1 METMCKGR
9 AGIGIFV
16 GIGMLF
22 GTAVAAPRDVM
33 IRSIDTVNR
42 ILELHNFGSGDE
54 DLSGYQFC
62 SHDENQ
68 ILEYS
73 SASGLNGANIEA
85 GTSIFVHFN
94 NDAPADPDHLNISS
108 MGGSFAGPLDNG
120 PFSISLYFPPLD
132 FDDGGTMA
140 SHLQWS
146 IDGADNAMADERSD
160 EAQSGGL
167 WTNQSLWV
175 STNADTTKIALKPGA
190 ENSVLH
196 APEDY
201 NVFGPSPDNP
211 LAVALCGDVAHY
223 AWVRLDGGGGNA
235 NIIYR
240 NCTVGGPCGPTL
252 KLVGASTSELN
263 PAMACDGAT
272 VLVAWEDYRDGNADI
287 AYRRS
292 TDGGTS
298 FGALEFLVR
307 AATEETKPVLGLS
320 GGVALVAWE
329 DTRRGNKDLGFRR
342 STDGGLNWDTFVF
355 LVRSPFDDSEPDLAH
370 DGDLALLSWVDH
382 RHGGQDIAYRR
393 STNAGLSWAGL
404 TFAVRAAT
412 LESDPT
418 VALDTSTN
426 TALVGWVDTRTGN
439 QELAARRSSDGGASF
454 AGLTFLVRAST
465 DDSEPVLR
473 VSGNDAVLSWVDLRS
488 GNNNISYRHSGDGG
502 ATWAATARLVS
513 ASTDE
518 FSPACDLLD
527 GLAICGWQDTRTGVA
542 VPMARDSLTGG
553 ASWLTL
559 RALD

>member
-1 METMCKGR
+1 MRKGWV
-9 AGIGIFV
+9 GIGILV
-16 GIGMLF
+16 GIGVVF

-42 ILELHNFGSGDE
+42 ILELHNFGSGTE

-68 ILEYS
+68 VRQYS
-73 SASGLNGANIEA
+73 STTGLNGTSIEA

-94 NDAPADPDHLNISS
+94 NDAPGDPDHLNLSS
-108 MGGSFAGPLDNG
+108 LGGSFAGPLDNG
-120 PFSISLYFPPLD
+120 PFAISLYFPPVS
-132 FDDGGTMA
+132 FGNGGTMA

-146 IDGADNAMADERSD
+146 INGADNGNADERSD
-160 EAQSGGL
+160 EAESGGL
-167 WTNQSLWV
+167 WTDQLLWV
-175 STNADTTKIALKPGA
+175 STNPDTTKIALKPGA

-201 NVFGPSPDNP
+201 NVFAPSADNT
-211 LAVALCGDVAHY
+211 LAVALCGEVAHY
-223 AWVRLDGGGGNA
+223 AWVRLEDGGTNP

-240 NCTVGGPCGPTL
+240 NCTVGGACGPTL
-252 KLVGASTSELN
+252 RLVGANTDELN
-263 PAMACDGAT
+263 PAIACDGAT
-272 VLVAWEDYRDGNADI
+272 VLVAWEDYRRGDADI

-292 TDGGTS
+292 TDGGTT
-298 FGALEFLVR
+298 FAALEFLVR
-307 AATEETKPVLGLS
+307 AAADETRPVLGLS
-320 GGVALVAWE
+320 GGVALAVWE

-342 STDGGLNWDTFVF
+342 STDGGLNWDTFAF
-355 LVRSPFDDSEPDLAH
+355 LVRSPFDDAQPDLAH

-393 STNAGLSWAGL
+393 STDAGFSWAGL
-404 TFAVRAAT
+404 IFVVRAAT

-418 VALDTSTN
+418 LALDTSTN
-426 TALVGWVDTRTGN
+426 TAMVGWVDTRTGN
-439 QELAARRSSDGGASF
+439 QELAVRRSGDGGASF
-454 AGLTFLVRAST
+454 AGLTFLVRASS

-473 VSGNDAVLSWVDLRS
+473 VSGDDAVLSWVDRRS
-488 GNNNISYRHSGDGG
+488 GNRNISYRHSSDGG
-502 ATWAATARLVS
+502 VSWAGTARLVA

-527 GLAICGWQDTRTGVA
+527 GLAVCGWQDTRTGVA
-542 VPMARDSLTGG
+542 LPMARDSLTGG

-559 RALD
+559 MPLD